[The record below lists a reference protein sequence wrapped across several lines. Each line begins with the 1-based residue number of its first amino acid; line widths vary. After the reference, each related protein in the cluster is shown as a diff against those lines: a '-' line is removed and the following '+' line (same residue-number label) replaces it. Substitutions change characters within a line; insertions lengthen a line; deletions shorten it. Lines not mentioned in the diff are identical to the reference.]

1 MITTTK
7 PVRFA
12 SVAEAWESFDL
23 AAMKWL
29 GLTREQAIAEIRK
42 GVQSEL
48 DQELLLALDLLE
60 PPS

>member
-1 MITTTK
+1 MTTTTQ
-7 PVRFA
+7 PFRLLSA
-12 SVAEAWESFDL
+12 AEAWESFDL

-60 PPS
+60 PRS